1 MPVPFYPLRV
11 LNMFTLPLALL
22 LASIPLSVLASEA
35 DLTRHLS
42 EHVRSTGRP
51 TMDSDTFFGTEGAGR
66 LIVVNG
72 NDSDSRSRVT
82 SAVITLN
89 GEKILGP
96 NSFKKKTGEI
106 EVPVDLMADNSITV
120 EVRGRPGS
128 SLSVR
133 VKQMANVSRNI
144 TSRIHFNT
152 NVSNFTES
160 QAFYQAIGLIGGF
173 GFPDTNTW
181 AVAEAIGVDTPTSYD
196 GS

>member
-51 TMDSDTFFGTEGAGR
+51 TMDNDTFFGTEGAGR

-96 NSFKKKTGEI
+96 NSFKKKTSEI

-120 EVRGRPGS
+120 EVRGQPGS

-133 VKQMANVSRNI
+133 VK
-144 TSRIHFNT
+144 
-152 NVSNFTES
+152 
-160 QAFYQAIGLIGGF
+160 
-173 GFPDTNTW
+173 
-181 AVAEAIGVDTPTSYD
+181 
-196 GS
+196 